1 MQNAY
6 FARPPILAP
15 PDALAR
21 NQPLVPIESLK
32 IGPGRESV
40 GELLFGLIRGI
51 TEHEKTTGPSGGY
64 PGECVL
70 RVPPWQRKNSRNCG
84 GKGLPFPALPTIGTG
99 ASHLGASAYPI
110 LEHISID
117 QPLVF
122 LTGNIN

>member
-6 FARPPILAP
+6 FARVPILALA
-15 PDALAR
+15 DALTK

-32 IGPGRESV
+32 IGPGREAV
-40 GELLFGLIRGI
+40 VELLLGLIRGI
-51 TEHEKTTGPSGGY
+51 TEHEKTIRES
-64 PGECVL
+64 VL
-70 RVPPWQRKNSRNCG
+70 KVPPWRRENSRNCV
-84 GKGLPFPALPTIGTG
+84 GKGLPSPALPTIGTG

-117 QPLVF
+117 QPPVF